1 MENITIMFT
10 NTEDLKNQLLK
21 MIGKEDNI
29 HKAILKNT
37 VDNWAYK
44 FLSAKI
50 KEELP
55 RGIQL
60 WEYEFVAS
68 LESYI
73 YASIRIHTKNRYIK
87 TKDKMILKDIE
98 KVEIY

>member
-10 NTEDLKNQLLK
+10 NTEDLKNQLFK
-21 MIGKEDNI
+21 MIGKDNNI
-29 HKAILKNT
+29 HKIILKNT
-37 VDNWAYK
+37 VDKWEYK
-44 FLSAKI
+44 FSSAKI

-60 WEYEFVAS
+60 WEHEFVAS
-68 LESYI
+68 SGNYI
-73 YASIRIHTKNRYIK
+73 YASITIHTKDRYIK
-87 TKDKMILKDIE
+87 TKDKIILKDVE